1 MPYHLFFFALIF
13 NQMKMR
19 KFLNF
24 LYFEACICVFM
35 VINYKEIE
43 TSISISNASNDD
55 FENEDIVSMPK
66 TNKGHILFFH
76 HAGTTSHLNVL
87 KSLAGGLLERGHK
100 VTTAFYGKTQI
111 EHDNYTEITFPNR

>member
-1 MPYHLFFFALIF
+1 
-13 NQMKMR
+13 
-19 KFLNF
+19 
-24 LYFEACICVFM
+24 M

>member
-1 MPYHLFFFALIF
+1 
-13 NQMKMR
+13 MKMR
-19 KFLNF
+19 RISNF
-24 LYFEACICVFM
+24 LFFEACICVFV
-35 VINYKEIE
+35 VINNKEIA
-43 TSISISNASNDD
+43 TSISISNAYNEE
-55 FENEDIVSMPK
+55 FENEDIVSVPK